1 MPRTPRRPPPSVEPD
16 EQRAPTPRNARA
28 LADVDETSAESF
40 PASDPPSWTS
50 LRIGTPRDFVRR
62 VDEDRR
68 DDTDA
73 PRASDSG

>member
-1 MPRTPRRPPPSVEPD
+1 MPRTPRRQSPSVEPD
-16 EQRAPTPRNARA
+16 EQRAPTPRTARS

-62 VDEDRR
+62 VDEDG
-68 DDTDA
+68 DDADA
-73 PRASDSG
+73 RRASESG